1 MNVVVLIAEC
11 QVVVALT
18 PTVVVVVIVVES
30 STIVEASTVVK
41 ATIESTTIVVITAAA
56 TVIVVV
62 SSQQTSKIEEL
73 SIDPVLSRSLSLL
86 PAACTGTSTW
96 QKESFLSTLCI
107 PLPPNKPPR
116 LKNLVLT
123 P

>member
-1 MNVVVLIAEC
+1 MNVVVLIPEVQA
-11 QVVVALT
+11 VVALT

-30 STIVEASTVVK
+30 STVVEAS
-41 ATIESTTIVVITAAA
+41 IESTTVVVITAAA

-86 PAACTGTSTW
+86 PATCTGTSTW
-96 QKESFLSTLCI
+96 QEESFLSTLCI
-107 PLPPNKPPR
+107 PLPPP
-116 LKNLVLT
+116 T
-123 P
+123 S